1 MANIDTSKIEGYADM
16 TAEEKVKALEAY
28 SIAEPDYSGYVK
40 KDLFDKTAS
49 ELAQSKKDLKA
60 RMTEE
65 EIKAKEAEAE
75 LLKYKTEAETLRKEK
90 NIASNKAQLIGIG
103 YDEALAQATAEAMEN
118 GDIATV
124 IKNQQTVLENAK
136 KLDIPVKLWGVL
148 QKGETV
154 EYEGNVYTP
163 DMVLGPA
170 RKGIKVTY
178 CTDSRPVD
186 IISEKAAG
194 SDLFICE
201 GMYGE
206 PGMEDKAKEHKH
218 MTFYEAA
225 KMAKQAEVGELW
237 LTHYS
242 PSLMKP
248 AMAAAS

>member
-136 KLDIPVKLWGVL
+136 KLA
-148 QKGETV
+148 KGE
-154 EYEGNVYTP
+154 
-163 DMVLGPA
+163 
-170 RKGIKVTY
+170 
-178 CTDSRPVD
+178 
-186 IISEKAAG
+186 
-194 SDLFICE
+194 
-201 GMYGE
+201 
-206 PGMEDKAKEHKH
+206 
-218 MTFYEAA
+218 
-225 KMAKQAEVGELW
+225 
-237 LTHYS
+237 
-242 PSLMKP
+242 
-248 AMAAAS
+248 AMASATPPAGKANEGAKTLTKEQFEKMSYAEMANLFQTNP